1 MSSTPLGTIGS
12 AQTNPLKTKEHA
24 LDPESKSDAK
34 PNDRQKEQ
42 ERQKEQ
48 PYNNNNQ
55 SDQKEM
61 LKFKVGTNWTGNNI
75 STLLSWISISAYNI
89 ECLELAIDESRAVL
103 RRNTI
108 FALFVSTLAGT
119 LNITQ
124 FNLIPQE
131 YVNIVIKILLSLF
144 TFSVA
149 INAGRIK
156 IYQYQES
163 LEDYIKIKQEWIS
176 FVVQISTELQ
186 LPIHLRRDALYLIES
201 YKDKYLDLL
210 KFECEISSAIK
221 SKIKNKMENDIKEGL
236 KIKSSNLHPA
246 LMSKSG
252 IKISEI
258 VFDIAKI
265 EGLNLLIAEKDRTYK
280 PNQEINTIYDKITT
294 KVVLNKNK
302 KMNDAFTFIEDKY
315 LGKLNS
321 NEPVVIDKKK
331 TKRGIEIDV
340 LEGSQANS
348 PDHSDFSV
356 GDPNSPTKKEGDI
369 LMTTLNT
376 LLPTNNKSTS
386 ITYAPQDNETKDKVI
401 EEIYRPDNHNT
412 PPMKRKMSFGTILTK
427 LKNKSITNQESDQ
440 DLEMG
445 CRVKTL
451 DDS

>member
-1 MSSTPLGTIGS
+1 MKQMKMGIPGDNKSPPQSAMNSTSTDNKPD
-12 AQTNPLKTKEHA
+12 QT
-24 LDPESKSDAK
+24 
-34 PNDRQKEQ
+34 
-42 ERQKEQ
+42 
-48 PYNNNNQ
+48 
-55 SDQKEM
+55 KEM

-131 YVNIVIKILLSLF
+131 YVNIVIKILLSLL

-156 IYQYQES
+156 IYQYQEA

-186 LPIHLRRDALYLIES
+186 LPIHLRRDALYLIET

-210 KFECEISSAIK
+210 KFECEISNQIK
-221 SKIKNKMENDIKEGL
+221 LKIKTKMENDIRDGL

-265 EGLNLLIAEKDRTYK
+265 EGLNLLIAEKDRSYK
-280 PNQEINTIYDKITT
+280 PNQEINNIYDKITT

-302 KMNDAFTFIEDKY
+302 RMNDAFTFIEEKY
-315 LGKLNS
+315 LEMLNT
-321 NEPVVIDKKK
+321 NEPIVIDKKK
-331 TKRGIEIDV
+331 TKNGIQMEF
-340 LEGSQANS
+340 LEGSRVNT
-348 PDHSDFSV
+348 DVSDFSV
-356 GDPNSPTKKEGDI
+356 GDPNSPKKDDIGSGDI
-369 LMTTLNT
+369 LMSALKQTLQSQ
-376 LLPTNNKSTS
+376 NKSTS
-386 ITYAPQDNETKDKVI
+386 SSKTSTEITYAPHEDEIKDQVINQVYLPETN
-401 EEIYRPDNHNT
+401 PSL
-412 PPMKRKMSFGTILTK
+412 KRKISFGGILTK
-427 LKNKSITNQESDQ
+427 LKNKEKEKQESDD

-451 DDS
+451 DS

>member
-1 MSSTPLGTIGS
+1 MKNVSSIDE
-12 AQTNPLKTKEHA
+12 K
-24 LDPESKSDAK
+24 
-34 PNDRQKEQ
+34 
-42 ERQKEQ
+42 
-48 PYNNNNQ
+48 
-55 SDQKEM
+55 KEM

-89 ECLELAIDESRAVL
+89 ECLELAIDESRRVL

-124 FNLIPQE
+124 FQLIPNE
-131 YVNIVIKILLSLF
+131 YINITIKILLSLF
-144 TFSVA
+144 AFSVA

-156 IYQYQES
+156 IYQYQEA

-210 KFECEISSAIK
+210 KFECEISNEIK
-221 SKIKNKMENDIKEGL
+221 TRIKNKMEKDIMEGL
-236 KIKSSNLHPA
+236 KIKQSNLHPA

-265 EGLNLLIAEKDRTYK
+265 EGLNLLIAERDKSYK
-280 PNQEINTIYDKITT
+280 PNKEINDIYDKITT

-302 KMNDAFTFIEDKY
+302 KMVDSSTFIEDKY
-315 LGKLNS
+315 LQISTPYHSEMIYQEKRLSKKGIEMEILPGSQVATDNTDISFTDDNPSHESKGVTGDVQFQVNSPRLFNQTTSEPKSPTHVVSNKGKQEETNDRILNMSKCQIVYAPKEDDDSIDIMVEDENKEKKDTREIAQSLS
-321 NEPVVIDKKK
+321 NRLKKK
-331 TKRGIEIDV
+331 MSLGTV
-340 LEGSQANS
+340 LS
-348 PDHSDFSV
+348 
-356 GDPNSPTKKEGDI
+356 KMKE
-369 LMTTLNT
+369 
-376 LLPTNNKSTS
+376 KSTS
-386 ITYAPQDNETKDKVI
+386 K
-401 EEIYRPDNHNT
+401 
-412 PPMKRKMSFGTILTK
+412 G
-427 LKNKSITNQESDQ
+427 SDD

-445 CRVKTL
+445 FRVRTL
-451 DDS
+451 DS

>member
-1 MSSTPLGTIGS
+1 MV
-12 AQTNPLKTKEHA
+12 Q
-24 LDPESKSDAK
+24 ESKSSASP
-34 PNDRQKEQ
+34 PNQ
-42 ERQKEQ
+42 E
-48 PYNNNNQ
+48 
-55 SDQKEM
+55 QKEM

-156 IYQYQES
+156 IYQYQEA

-186 LPIHLRRDALYLIES
+186 LPIHLRRDALYLIET

-210 KFECEISSAIK
+210 KFECEISDVIK
-221 SKIKNKMENDIKEGL
+221 TKIKNKMENDIKEGL
-236 KIKSSNLHPA
+236 KIKASNLHPA

-265 EGLNLLIAEKDRTYK
+265 EGLNLLIAEKDRSYK
-280 PNQEINTIYDKITT
+280 PNQEINNIYDKITT

-302 KMNDAFTFIEDKY
+302 KMNDASTFIEEKY
-315 LGKLNS
+315 LENLKS
-321 NEPVVIDKKK
+321 NEQVVIHQKKS
-331 TKRGIEIDV
+331 KRGVPFDV
-340 LEGSQANS
+340 LEGSQVNS
-348 PDHSDFSV
+348 EASDFSV
-356 GDPNSPTKKEGDI
+356 GDPNSPKKETKEGDI
-369 LMTTLNT
+369 LMSTLNSV
-376 LLPTNNKSTS
+376 LPSTS
-386 ITYAPQDNETKDKVI
+386 ITYAVPQENEIKDKVI
-401 EEIYRPDNHNT
+401 EEIYQTEKAPT
-412 PPMKRKMSFGTILTK
+412 LKTKKSFANIITM
-427 LKNKSITNQESDQ
+427 LKNKPPNPNESDQ

-451 DDS
+451 DDN

>member
-1 MSSTPLGTIGS
+1 MKQMKMGIPGDNKSPPQSAMNSTSTDNKPD
-12 AQTNPLKTKEHA
+12 QT
-24 LDPESKSDAK
+24 
-34 PNDRQKEQ
+34 
-42 ERQKEQ
+42 
-48 PYNNNNQ
+48 
-55 SDQKEM
+55 KEM

-131 YVNIVIKILLSLF
+131 YVNIVIKILLSLL

-156 IYQYQES
+156 IYQYQEA

-186 LPIHLRRDALYLIES
+186 LPIHLRRDALYLIET

-210 KFECEISSAIK
+210 KFECEISNQIK
-221 SKIKNKMENDIKEGL
+221 LKIKTKMENDIRDGL

-265 EGLNLLIAEKDRTYK
+265 EGLNLLIAEKDRSYK
-280 PNQEINTIYDKITT
+280 PNQEINNIYDKITT

-302 KMNDAFTFIEDKY
+302 KMNDAFTFIEEKY
-315 LGKLNS
+315 LEMLNT
-321 NEPVVIDKKK
+321 NEPIVIDKKK
-331 TKRGIEIDV
+331 TKNGIQMEF
-340 LEGSQANS
+340 LEGSRVNT
-348 PDHSDFSV
+348 DVSDFSV
-356 GDPNSPTKKEGDI
+356 GDPNSPKKDDIGSGDI
-369 LMTTLNT
+369 LMSALKQTLQSQ
-376 LLPTNNKSTS
+376 NKSTS
-386 ITYAPQDNETKDKVI
+386 SSKTSTEITYAPHEDEIKDQVINQVYLPETN
-401 EEIYRPDNHNT
+401 PSL
-412 PPMKRKMSFGTILTK
+412 KRKISFGGILTK
-427 LKNKSITNQESDQ
+427 LKNKEKEKHESDD

-451 DDS
+451 DS

>member
-1 MSSTPLGTIGS
+1 MGVS
-12 AQTNPLKTKEHA
+12 APEKDNQETNPTNDSSKTKISSGSNE
-24 LDPESKSDAK
+24 
-34 PNDRQKEQ
+34 
-42 ERQKEQ
+42 
-48 PYNNNNQ
+48 
-55 SDQKEM
+55 QKEM

-124 FNLIPQE
+124 FNLIQQE
-131 YVNIVIKILLSLF
+131 YVNMVIKILLSLF

-186 LPIHLRRDALYLIES
+186 LPIHLRRDALYLIET

-210 KFECEISSAIK
+210 KFECEISDNIK
-221 SKIKNKMENDIKEGL
+221 NKIKNKMENDIKEGL
-236 KIKSSNLHPA
+236 KMKSSNLHPA

-265 EGLNLLIAEKDRTYK
+265 EGLNLLIAEKDRSYK

-302 KMNDAFTFIEDKY
+302 KMNDAFTFIEEKY
-315 LGKLNS
+315 LGNFDP
-321 NEPVVIDKKK
+321 NEQVVIHQKK
-331 TKRGIEIDV
+331 TKKGVAIDV
-340 LEGSQANS
+340 LEGSQVNS
-348 PDHSDFSV
+348 CATSDFSI
-356 GDPNSPTKKEGDI
+356 GDPNSPKKDTSVKKEGTNKGTKEGDI
-369 LMTTLNT
+369 LMSTLNF
-376 LLPTNNKSTS
+376 LLPSNNKNTS
-386 ITYAPQDNETKDKVI
+386 ITYAPQDEELRDKVI
-401 EEIYRPDNHNT
+401 DEVYRSENT
-412 PPMKRKMSFGTILTK
+412 PPPMKRKMSFGTILTK
-427 LKNKSITNQESDQ
+427 IKNKSHEESDH

>member
-1 MSSTPLGTIGS
+1 MKQKKMGIPGDNKSPAQSAMNSTFTDNKPD
-12 AQTNPLKTKEHA
+12 QT
-24 LDPESKSDAK
+24 
-34 PNDRQKEQ
+34 
-42 ERQKEQ
+42 
-48 PYNNNNQ
+48 
-55 SDQKEM
+55 KEM

-131 YVNIVIKILLSLF
+131 YVNIVIKILLSLL

-156 IYQYQES
+156 IYQYQEA

-186 LPIHLRRDALYLIES
+186 LPIHLRRDALYLIET

-210 KFECEISSAIK
+210 KFECEISNQIK
-221 SKIKNKMENDIKEGL
+221 LKIKTKMENDIRDGL

-265 EGLNLLIAEKDRTYK
+265 EGLNLLIAEKDRSYK
-280 PNQEINTIYDKITT
+280 PNQEINNIYDKITT

-302 KMNDAFTFIEDKY
+302 RMNDACTFIEEKY
-315 LGKLNS
+315 LEMLNT
-321 NEPVVIDKKK
+321 NEPIVIDKKK
-331 TKRGIEIDV
+331 TKNGIQMEF
-340 LEGSQANS
+340 LEGSRVNT
-348 PDHSDFSV
+348 DVSDFSV
-356 GDPNSPTKKEGDI
+356 GDPNSPKKDDIGSGDI
-369 LMTTLNT
+369 LMSALKQTLQSQ
-376 LLPTNNKSTS
+376 NKSTS
-386 ITYAPQDNETKDKVI
+386 SSKTSTEITYAPHEDEIKDQVINQVYLPETN
-401 EEIYRPDNHNT
+401 PSL
-412 PPMKRKMSFGTILTK
+412 KRKISFGGILTK
-427 LKNKSITNQESDQ
+427 LKNKEKEKQESDD

-451 DDS
+451 DS

>member
-1 MSSTPLGTIGS
+1 MKQKKMGIPGDNKSPPQSAMNSTSTDNKPD
-12 AQTNPLKTKEHA
+12 QT
-24 LDPESKSDAK
+24 
-34 PNDRQKEQ
+34 
-42 ERQKEQ
+42 
-48 PYNNNNQ
+48 
-55 SDQKEM
+55 KEM

-131 YVNIVIKILLSLF
+131 YVNIVIKILLSLL

-156 IYQYQES
+156 IYQYQEA

-186 LPIHLRRDALYLIES
+186 LPIHLRRDALYLIET

-210 KFECEISSAIK
+210 KFECEISNQIK
-221 SKIKNKMENDIKEGL
+221 LKIKTKMENDIRDGL

-265 EGLNLLIAEKDRTYK
+265 EGLNLLIAEKDRSYK
-280 PNQEINTIYDKITT
+280 PNQEINNIYDKITT

-302 KMNDAFTFIEDKY
+302 RMNDAFTFIEEKY
-315 LGKLNS
+315 LEMLNT
-321 NEPVVIDKKK
+321 NEPIVIDKKK
-331 TKRGIEIDV
+331 TKNGIQMEF
-340 LEGSQANS
+340 LEGSRVNT
-348 PDHSDFSV
+348 DVSDFSV
-356 GDPNSPTKKEGDI
+356 GDPNSPKKDDIGSGDI
-369 LMTTLNT
+369 LMSALKQTLQSQ
-376 LLPTNNKSTS
+376 NKSTS
-386 ITYAPQDNETKDKVI
+386 SSKTSTEITYAPHEDEIKDQVINQVYLPETN
-401 EEIYRPDNHNT
+401 PSL
-412 PPMKRKMSFGTILTK
+412 KRKISFGGILTK
-427 LKNKSITNQESDQ
+427 LKNKEKEKQESDD

-451 DDS
+451 DS

>member
-1 MSSTPLGTIGS
+1 MKNTSSIDE
-12 AQTNPLKTKEHA
+12 K
-24 LDPESKSDAK
+24 
-34 PNDRQKEQ
+34 
-42 ERQKEQ
+42 
-48 PYNNNNQ
+48 
-55 SDQKEM
+55 KEM

-89 ECLELAIDESRAVL
+89 ECLELAIDESRTVL

-124 FNLIPQE
+124 FQLIPNE
-131 YVNIVIKILLSLF
+131 YINITIKILLSLF
-144 TFSVA
+144 AFSVA

-156 IYQYQES
+156 IYQYQEA

-210 KFECEISSAIK
+210 KFECEISNEIK
-221 SKIKNKMENDIKEGL
+221 TRIKNKMEKDIMEGL
-236 KIKSSNLHPA
+236 KIKQSNLHPA

-265 EGLNLLIAEKDRTYK
+265 EGLNLLIAERDKSYK
-280 PNQEINTIYDKITT
+280 PNREINDIYDKITT

-302 KMNDAFTFIEDKY
+302 KMVDSFTFIEDKY
-315 LGKLNS
+315 LSSSSENDIIYQEKKISKKGIEMDILAGSQVATDNTDISFTDDHPSHESKGTTGDVQFQSWPKEPLS
-321 NEPVVIDKKK
+321 NISKCEIVYAPKDEDSMDIMIQDEHNESK
-331 TKRGIEIDV
+331 TKREISQSLSNRLKKKMSLGSV
-340 LEGSQANS
+340 L
-348 PDHSDFSV
+348 
-356 GDPNSPTKKEGDI
+356 TKMKER
-369 LMTTLNT
+369 
-376 LLPTNNKSTS
+376 STS
-386 ITYAPQDNETKDKVI
+386 K
-401 EEIYRPDNHNT
+401 
-412 PPMKRKMSFGTILTK
+412 
-427 LKNKSITNQESDQ
+427 ESDD

-445 CRVKTL
+445 VRVRTL
-451 DDS
+451 DS

>member
-1 MSSTPLGTIGS
+1 M
-12 AQTNPLKTKEHA
+12 
-24 LDPESKSDAK
+24 
-34 PNDRQKEQ
+34 
-42 ERQKEQ
+42 
-48 PYNNNNQ
+48 NNV
-55 SDQKEM
+55 SGIDEKKEM

-89 ECLELAIDESRAVL
+89 ECLELAIDESRTVL

-124 FNLIPQE
+124 FQLIPNE
-131 YVNIVIKILLSLF
+131 YINITIKILLSLF
-144 TFSVA
+144 AFSVA

-156 IYQYQES
+156 IYQYQEA

-210 KFECEISSAIK
+210 KFECEISNEIK
-221 SKIKNKMENDIKEGL
+221 TRIKNKMEKDIMEGL
-236 KIKSSNLHPA
+236 KIKQSNLHPA

-265 EGLNLLIAEKDRTYK
+265 EGLNLLIAERDKSYK
-280 PNQEINTIYDKITT
+280 PNKEINDIYDKITT

-302 KMNDAFTFIEDKY
+302 KMVDSSTFIEDKY
-315 LGKLNS
+315 LSSSFHSEMFYQEKKISKKGIEMEILPGSQVATDTSDISITDDHPSHESKGVTGDVQSSLFLLNS
-321 NEPVVIDKKK
+321 PRLFNQKTPETKSPIHTTSNKTKQEDSNDKKIPESK
-331 TKRGIEIDV
+331 DRVSNMSKCQIVYAPKDDDPIDIIIEDENKEKKATLEISQSLSNRLKKKMSIGSVLTKM
-340 LEGSQANS
+340 
-348 PDHSDFSV
+348 
-356 GDPNSPTKKEGDI
+356 KE
-369 LMTTLNT
+369 
-376 LLPTNNKSTS
+376 KSTS
-386 ITYAPQDNETKDKVI
+386 K
-401 EEIYRPDNHNT
+401 
-412 PPMKRKMSFGTILTK
+412 
-427 LKNKSITNQESDQ
+427 ESDD

-445 CRVKTL
+445 FRVRTL
-451 DDS
+451 DN

>member
-1 MSSTPLGTIGS
+1 MKQKKMGIPGDNKSPPQSAMNSTSTYNKPD
-12 AQTNPLKTKEHA
+12 QT
-24 LDPESKSDAK
+24 
-34 PNDRQKEQ
+34 
-42 ERQKEQ
+42 
-48 PYNNNNQ
+48 
-55 SDQKEM
+55 KEM

-131 YVNIVIKILLSLF
+131 YVNIVIKILLSLL

-156 IYQYQES
+156 IYQYQEA

-186 LPIHLRRDALYLIES
+186 LPIHLRRDALYLIET

-210 KFECEISSAIK
+210 KFECEISNQIK
-221 SKIKNKMENDIKEGL
+221 LKIKTKMENDIRDGL

-265 EGLNLLIAEKDRTYK
+265 EGLNLLIAEKDRSYK
-280 PNQEINTIYDKITT
+280 PNQEINNIYDKITT

-302 KMNDAFTFIEDKY
+302 KMNDAFTFIEEKY
-315 LGKLNS
+315 LEMLNT
-321 NEPVVIDKKK
+321 NEPIVIDKKK
-331 TKRGIEIDV
+331 TKNGIQMEF
-340 LEGSQANS
+340 LEGSRVNT
-348 PDHSDFSV
+348 DVSDFSV
-356 GDPNSPTKKEGDI
+356 GDPNSPKKDDIGSGDI
-369 LMTTLNT
+369 LMSALKQTLQSQ
-376 LLPTNNKSTS
+376 NKSTS
-386 ITYAPQDNETKDKVI
+386 SSKTSTEITYAPHEDEIKDQVINQVYLPETN
-401 EEIYRPDNHNT
+401 PSL
-412 PPMKRKMSFGTILTK
+412 KRKISFGGILTK
-427 LKNKSITNQESDQ
+427 LKNKEKEKQESDD

-451 DDS
+451 DS